1 MLLLA
6 SIALA
11 YSSWAAAPSCPGAF
25 SSLSTTVGAV
35 TSSSQLTLC
44 ASQALL
50 VRGSNGSLNL
60 VVGSSGSNAPRCLV
74 YPNGL
79 SLDLTH
85 SLLSSGHVG
94 CWSLYPPSQT
104 LAIVNVGKPSEVKLQ
119 SALKAYKPETP
130 KIFYKPTKDIQV
142 ATRISFSTSAKLQT
156 LKTTVMGLPAQIR
169 FKPSRFK
176 WSFLASGD
184 KPKASVLSKPTYIP
198 LVVGDTKVALTVSY
212 SVEYSFTGVTL
223 WRIVKPDIVL
233 NAAPVT
239 LRVSSAVAPET
250 SKDPPKLVNS
260 PCLLDSSDWRC

>member
-11 YSSWAAAPSCPGAF
+11 SSSWAAAPSCPAAF

-50 VRGSNGSLNL
+50 VRGANGSLNL

-85 SLLSSGHVG
+85 GLLSSGHVG

-119 SALKAYKPETP
+119 SALKAYKPEIP
-130 KIFYKPTKDIQV
+130 KIFYKPSKGAQV
-142 ATRISFSTSAKLQT
+142 GTRISFSTSAKLQT
-156 LKTTVMGLPAQIR
+156 LKTRVMGLPAQVR
-169 FKPSRFK
+169 FKPSRFR
-176 WSFLASGD
+176 WTFLEPGD
-184 KPKASVLSKPTYIP
+184 KPKASALSKPTYIP

-212 SVEYSFTGVTL
+212 AVEYSFTGVTP
-223 WRIVKPDIVL
+223 WRLVKPDIVV
-233 NAAPVT
+233 NATPVT
-239 LRVSSAVAPET
+239 LRASSGENPKS

-260 PCLLDSSDWRC
+260 PCLLYSTDWRC